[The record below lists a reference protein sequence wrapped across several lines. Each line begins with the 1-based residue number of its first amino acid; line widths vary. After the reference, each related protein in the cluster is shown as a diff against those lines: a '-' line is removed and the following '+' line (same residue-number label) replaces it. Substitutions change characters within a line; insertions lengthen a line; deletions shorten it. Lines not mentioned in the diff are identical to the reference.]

1 MPRFY
6 RKSEAALATAQRAK
20 KTPKRIRRTHAKIA
34 NRRKDFQHKESRK
47 LADQYGLIVFG
58 NVSPSK
64 LAKIAMAKSVLDAG
78 WAGLKTM
85 TSYKALMRGG
95 MGLEA
100 NEAWST
106 QTCSECDA
114 RSGPRGLEGLGNKR
128 AHAGS
133 VERFIAGTP
142 TLPRTFSVADWLRL
156 QKELA
161 HERRGVRSPAVT
173 AGSSHLSVRPV
184 RARRAIVSRV
194 RP

>member
-6 RKSEAALATAQRAK
+6 RKSEAALATAQPAN
-20 KTPKRIRRTHAKIA
+20 KTPKRIRRIHAKIA
-34 NRRKDFQHKESRK
+34 NRRNDFVHKESRK

-58 NVSPSK
+58 NVSPST

-114 RSGPRGLEGLGNKR
+114 REPPERAGRSRNKR
-128 AHAGS
+128 VDLARSA
-133 VERFIAGTP
+133 ERFIAGIP
-142 TLPRTFSVADWLRL
+142 TLPR
-156 QKELA
+156 
-161 HERRGVRSPAVT
+161 HSP
-173 AGSSHLSVRPV
+173 
-184 RARRAIVSRV
+184 
-194 RP
+194 